1 VAGMGLR
8 GIESRAFEGGLTMAP
23 KVLISDALSPAAVQI
38 FKDRGVE
45 VDFQPNLGK
54 DKEKL
59 AAVIGDYDGL
69 AIRSAT
75 KVSPKILASANKLKV
90 IGRAGIGVDNVDIPA
105 ATAKGIIVMNT
116 PFGNSITT
124 AEHAVT
130 LMLALARQIPQA
142 DASTQA
148 GKWEK
153 NRFMGVEITGKT
165 LGIVGCGNIGA
176 IVADRAQGLHMK
188 VIAYDPFLSPERAL
202 DLGVEKVELDELLKR
217 ADFISFHTPLTE
229 KTRNIL
235 DANAINKTKKGV
247 RIVNCAR
254 GGLVDEA
261 ALRVALD
268 SGHVAGAAFD
278 VFSTEPANENPL
290 FGHPNVVCTPH
301 LGAATS
307 EAQENVALQVA
318 EQMSDY
324 LLRGAIS
331 NAVNFPSITAEE
343 APKLR
348 PFIELAEKLGSFAGQ
363 LTETGL
369 KAVRITYEGAVSQM
383 KTRALTSSAVA
394 GLLRPMLQDVNVVS
408 APVVAKERG
417 IMVEEVTREA
427 AGDYESLIT
436 VTVMTEKQERWVSG
450 TVFADGRPR
459 IVNIKGIR
467 MDAEFGASM
476 VYVTNYDKPGFI
488 GKFSSTLGD
497 AGINIATFHVGR
509 EAPGGNAIAL
519 IEVDGDVPG
528 EVLAKVQALPQVQ
541 QAKPLKF

>member
-1 VAGMGLR
+1 
-8 GIESRAFEGGLTMAP
+8 MAP
-23 KVLISDALSPAAVQI
+23 RVLISDALSPAAVQI
-38 FKDRGVE
+38 FKDRGVT

-54 DKEKL
+54 DKDKL
-59 AAVIGDYDGL
+59 AEIVGNYDGL

-75 KVSPKILASANKLKV
+75 KVTAKILDKAKSLKV

-124 AEHAVT
+124 AEHAIT

-165 LGIVGCGNIGA
+165 LGVIGCGNIGS
-176 IVADRAQGLHMK
+176 IVAERAQGLRMK
-188 VIAYDPFLSPERAL
+188 VIAYDPYLSPERAI
-202 DLGVEKVELDELLKR
+202 DIGVEKVELDELLRR
-217 ADFISFHTPLTE
+217 ADFITLHTPLTE
-229 KTRNIL
+229 KTRNII
-235 DANAINKTKKGV
+235 DARALGLAKAGV

-254 GGLVDEA
+254 GGLVDEV
-261 ALRVALD
+261 ALRAALD

-278 VFSTEPANENPL
+278 VFTVEPATENPL
-290 FGHPNVVCTPH
+290 FGQPNVVCTPH
-301 LGAATS
+301 LGAATT

-363 LTETGL
+363 LTETGIH
-369 KAVRITYEGAVSQM
+369 KVHITYEGVVAQM
-383 KTRALTSSAVA
+383 KTKALTSAAIA

-408 APVVAKERG
+408 APSVAKERG
-417 IMVEEVTREA
+417 IVVEETTRA
-427 AGDYESLIT
+427 AQGDYDSLIT
-436 VTVMTEKQERWVSG
+436 VTVTTERQERSVSG
-450 TVFADGRPR
+450 TVYADARPR

-467 MDAEFGASM
+467 MDAEFGPSM
-476 VYVTNYDKPGFI
+476 IYITNLDKPGFI

-509 EAPGGNAIAL
+509 EAPGGNAVAL
-519 IEVDGDVPG
+519 IEVDGEVPSA
-528 EVLAKVQALPQVQ
+528 VLATIRALPQVQ
-541 QAKPLKF
+541 SARPLKF